1 MLTQRKKLN
10 LIYLSIGFLIG
21 IIFSVIIDYFG
32 VIKYFTKR
40 FTKSNTNKIEYVLAV
55 NEKDSVER
63 KPIALKIGKKEIVET
78 KDTLSQTEDVIS
90 EVNTA
95 DIDSTFLLETE
106 QTEQIRQ
113 DRRITSTV
121 LSIIRIIETDSTR
134 ITESNFGEINVEQ
147 WENPTNFTGYKK
159 TKNTLIIYGIDLDEI
174 EIQSIDNVLY
184 LVFRDKKLALKESN
198 DFIRFP
204 ATFLAK

>member
-63 KPIALKIGKKEIVET
+63 KPIALKIGKKEVVET

-113 DRRITSTV
+113 DRRIMSTV
-121 LSIIRIIETDSTR
+121 LPVINIETDSTR
-134 ITESNFGEINVEQ
+134 IIESNFEEIYVEQ

-159 TKNTLIIYGIDLDEI
+159 TKNTLIIYGINLDEI

>member
-90 EVNTA
+90 EVNAA

-113 DRRITSTV
+113 DRRIMSTV
-121 LSIIRIIETDSTR
+121 LPVINIETDSTR
-134 ITESNFGEINVEQ
+134 ITESNFGEIYVEQ

-159 TKNTLIIYGIDLDEI
+159 TKNTLIIYGINLDEI

>member
-63 KPIALKIGKKEIVET
+63 KPIALKIGKR
-78 KDTLSQTEDVIS
+78 SC
-90 EVNTA
+90 
-95 DIDSTFLLETE
+95 
-106 QTEQIRQ
+106 
-113 DRRITSTV
+113 
-121 LSIIRIIETDSTR
+121 
-134 ITESNFGEINVEQ
+134 
-147 WENPTNFTGYKK
+147 
-159 TKNTLIIYGIDLDEI
+159 
-174 EIQSIDNVLY
+174 
-184 LVFRDKKLALKESN
+184 
-198 DFIRFP
+198 
-204 ATFLAK
+204 